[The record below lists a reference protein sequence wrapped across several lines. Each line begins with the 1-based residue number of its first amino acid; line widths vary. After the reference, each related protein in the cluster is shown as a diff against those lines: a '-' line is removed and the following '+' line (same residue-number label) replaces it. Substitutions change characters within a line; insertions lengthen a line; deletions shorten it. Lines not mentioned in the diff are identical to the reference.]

1 MPVPF
6 FNDLRGSV
14 SHPTCSAPRRAGTDW
29 GLEAKRQNVETRERR
44 SCWCENPFSY
54 PRTRS
59 ALPVRPGLT
68 AARRWAS
75 RITYA
80 VGVSEHSPGSVR
92 RRRAPPWVTNR
103 MNPPNSERV
112 PQGSPLRNPQSAGA
126 PCPLDM
132 GEAMTCLGF
141 PLYPLRTPARRDLRS
156 VATADHAAT
165 MILSAT
171 VIVRRG
177 DDNPTTPSA
186 YGPSSTIGGKSPR

>member
-92 RRRAPPWVTNR
+92 RRRAPPWVTDR
-103 MNPPNSERV
+103 MDPREPFYESAFVKLRFLAVVLLTKSLQPRAERPSDRLPV
-112 PQGSPLRNPQSAGA
+112 AGPA
-126 PCPLDM
+126 SKHWG
-132 GEAMTCLGF
+132 GERRLSDRSCQEE
-141 PLYPLRTPARRDLRS
+141 RIRAR
-156 VATADHAAT
+156 A
-165 MILSAT
+165 LS
-171 VIVRRG
+171 G
-177 DDNPTTPSA
+177 DFD
-186 YGPSSTIGGKSPR
+186 